1 MAHYFANKT
10 IQVLLANGEMRF
22 MEFDG
27 SLKSSGKVDSVDNS
41 QEELLKNEG
50 VVEQDYL
57 QSRHFVSG
65 ATEYTFVDG
74 TIILKEKNST
84 TISNLHNRITLEFYS
99 DVVKA
104 EIDGFKIQHLGGKY
118 IISTVLFVNQAVC
131 GCGN

>member
-22 MEFDG
+22 MELDG
-27 SLKSSGKVDSVDNS
+27 SWKGSAKVDSVKNS

-50 VVEQDYL
+50 VVEQDYI
-57 QSRHFVSG
+57 QSRHLVNG

-99 DVVKA
+99 GVVKA
-104 EIDGFKIQHLGGKY
+104 EIDGFKIQNLEGKY
-118 IISTVLFVNQAVC
+118 NISTVLFVNEAVC
-131 GCGN
+131 SCGD